1 MWVITGKVVNVTEH
15 ISLKYIA
22 SYLGNKY
29 AYLQRKLRLWCQQHV
44 AGTAGCLTNSSP
56 PDFLFSQ
63 ALVRV
68 GGMGVS
74 LPHVTQWRVTFPY
87 SGSKG
92 NPAFLSQS
100 QGPFPHA
107 GAGVG
112 TGVLDGLSSLLS
124 LGSKLPWSHCLC
136 LFQRIAHKRYSGQK
150 DGVIPLGLA
159 GAMPVSR

>member
-1 MWVITGKVVNVTEH
+1 MVSTACSRHGWLSH
-15 ISLKYIA
+15 
-22 SYLGNKY
+22 
-29 AYLQRKLRLWCQQHV
+29 QQ
-44 AGTAGCLTNSSP
+44 LFP

-63 ALVRV
+63 SLVRE

-159 GAMPVSR
+159 GAMPVSRWEIVSSFLAQTWGITHSGGVSG